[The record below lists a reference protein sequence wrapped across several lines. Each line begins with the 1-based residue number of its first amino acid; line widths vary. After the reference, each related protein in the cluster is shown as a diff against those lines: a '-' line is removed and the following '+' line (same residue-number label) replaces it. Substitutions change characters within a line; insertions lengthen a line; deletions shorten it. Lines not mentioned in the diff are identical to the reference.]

1 MTRFG
6 LSKFENFQLHAI
18 QSVCLGRDT
27 IVVQPTGSGKSLC
40 FQLPSLIDR
49 KKFVVVVSPTIS
61 LINSQIEGLKSLGID
76 AFSLGRA
83 AGIESHL
90 NHERIFSADG
100 KRSFPSVVFM
110 TPEHFFNHVQY
121 NLEQNKDHIKLIVL
135 DEVHKMFDRNSDFR
149 SSYDFFKNIKD
160 TFSGVP
166 VMKLTATLSQEQ
178 LQSLCND
185 YLRNPVLIE
194 GSIDRSNIK
203 LNIKP
208 YVTPVKQRSGKNEK
222 AKSAVDVWCT
232 CATDIK
238 TITKDEYAIVYMDFR
253 NDVKLMTSSLR
264 TIIGEDNVRP
274 FYGKGMT
281 HDEKRKT
288 DSDFRAKDF
297 QVLVA
302 TESYEVGTHSP
313 HVDNIFR
320 VGCMRNLSVIVQEF
334 GRAGRSGNDTD
345 GFLLVNESKD
355 NQRLNFWT
363 QSCSKTEEKRMKDE
377 FLESWRW
384 IYSMYSG
391 RCLRD
396 VLISKF
402 GEGELELQC
411 KDACCSSCDIKRKR
425 DFNAKQAITL
435 LIQAIIDFGKL
446 IKYQNGVREEELIAW
461 LRGSK
466 RDKFSTPEMQMV
478 MEKSRSYSAGSQLAG
493 LKCSSDWWS
502 RVL

>member
-1 MTRFG
+1 M
-6 LSKFENFQLHAI
+6 
-18 QSVCLGRDT
+18 
-27 IVVQPTGSGKSLC
+27 VQPTGSGKSLC

-90 NHERIFSADG
+90 NHERLFSADG

-110 TPEHFFNHVQY
+110 TPEHFVNRVQY

-149 SSYDFFKNIKD
+149 SSYDFFENIKD

-166 VMKLTATLSQEQ
+166 VMTLTATLSQEQ

-185 YLRNPVLIE
+185 YLRNPVLIK

-264 TIIGEDNVRP
+264 TLIGEDNVRP

-313 HVDNIFR
+313 HVNNIFR
-320 VGCMRNLSVIVQEF
+320 VGCMRNLSVNVQEF
-334 GRAGRSGNDTD
+334 GRAGRSGNDAD

-355 NQRLNFWT
+355 DQRLNFWT
-363 QSCSKTEEKRMKDE
+363 QSCSKTEEKHMKDE

-493 LKCSSDWWS
+493 LKCSNDWWS